1 MLNVTYSCVTKS
13 SYITLG
19 VNILITIYFGILMP
33 KKGHQEHP
41 NCCKSWNSMLLFKC
55 IDRPRTANEPP
66 FFFQEVRLGML
77 MLSILYNIARLV
89 YELTVMD
96 ISVLLVAARLLLTS
110 LQLLDQWWFCKN
122 WASFFLE
129 KQMRAYIWFR
139 LFIAVSMWSIL
150 FTVQTTF
157 SPSYTNLTN
166 DAFLWTSGIQAMIW
180 YFWGKRWNFRWGDMC
195 DERRIPAFVGTLMTT
210 SLLFAGLCV
219 YIRQSQLSSIITAL
233 TATIA
238 YFLFGL
244 AFRYL
249 NKVTVVQPPSLP
261 TPVQMSGNKVDMIA
275 KENHHIETVGD
286 SKGNNDDT
294 GRPSVSMDEHTHPTP
309 DPDGSSST
317 DNLLS
322 LLESGSDIN
331 SIDADG
337 GRVRVKPTI
346 SPIISPSISRNDI
359 FSQPDDNIKVDH
371 VRIKPHNSLSHS
383 QSTGTIAT
391 SLRDASSNND
401 HSVIGPI
408 LTDSNNDHVTV
419 THIPLMVRQNT
430 FAMNLSSYET
440 SHLLSDKIVVVFV
453 QVTSPPTA
461 RSIQPTL
468 SPLHRHHAHPLT
480 PNPRILSPGSLS

>member
-1 MLNVTYSCVTKS
+1 MLNVTYSCVSKS
-13 SYITLG
+13 SYVTLG
-19 VNILITIYFGILMP
+19 MNILITIYFGILMP
-33 KKGHQEHP
+33 KKGHQDQP
-41 NCCKSWNSMLLFKC
+41 NSGRSLNSLFFKC
-55 IDRPRTANEPP
+55 IDRPRSDEEAP

-77 MLSILYNIARLV
+77 LLSILYNIARLV

-150 FTVQTTF
+150 FTVETTF
-157 SPSYTNLTN
+157 TTSYIILSN

-180 YFWGKRWNFRWGDMC
+180 YFWGKRWNFKWGDMC

-210 SLLFAGLCV
+210 SLIYAGLCV
-219 YIRQSQLSSIITAL
+219 FIRLQEGPESSITIAM

-261 TPVQMSGNKVDMIA
+261 TPVQVSGNKVDMIA
-275 KENHHIETVGD
+275 KDNHRIETVGH

-309 DPDGSSST
+309 DGSSST

-322 LLESGSDIN
+322 LIESGSDIN
-331 SIDADG
+331 NINADG
-337 GRVRVKPTI
+337 GRVRAKPTI
-346 SPIISPSISRNDI
+346 SPIISPLISRNDI
-359 FSQPDDNIKVDH
+359 FSQHPDDNIKVDN

-391 SLRDASSNND
+391 PGLSLRDASSNND

-408 LTDSNNDHVTV
+408 LTDSNNNHVTV

-453 QVTSPPTA
+453 QVTPPPP
-461 RSIQPTL
+461 INPTY
-468 SPLHRHHAHPLT
+468 PLPIAST
-480 PNPRILSPGSLS
+480 PRTPSNP

>member
-1 MLNVTYSCVTKS
+1 
-13 SYITLG
+13 
-19 VNILITIYFGILMP
+19 
-33 KKGHQEHP
+33 
-41 NCCKSWNSMLLFKC
+41 MLLFKC

-166 DAFLWTSGIQAMIW
+166 DAFLWAAGIQTMIW

-195 DERRIPAFVGTLMTT
+195 DERRIPAFVGTMFTS
-210 SLLFAGLCV
+210 SLLSAGLCV

-233 TATIA
+233 TATMA
-238 YFLFGL
+238 YFLMGL

-249 NKVTVVQPPSLP
+249 NVVTALKASEKTAKSAADDIHPPSLP
-261 TPVQMSGNKVDMIA
+261 PPVQMPRNNVTIVPD
-275 KENHHIETVGD
+275 ENNHIEMFRD
-286 SKGNNDDT
+286 PENNNDTDKPPASIGDYT
-294 GRPSVSMDEHTHPTP
+294 QPTSP
-309 DPDGSSST
+309 YISQSISPDGSTLQTAMVDGISS
-317 DNLLS
+317 LV
-322 LLESGSDIN
+322 ERGSSN
-331 SIDADG
+331 YNTDG
-337 GRVRVKPTI
+337 GGSSEGRVKPIFAPTFSPMI
-346 SPIISPSISRNDI
+346 SPMISRNGS
-359 FSQPDDNIKVDH
+359 FSHMDDGSHVSNKCEILVDS
-371 VRIKPHNSLSHS
+371 VRFKPNNSLSHLHS
-383 QSTGTIAT
+383 PLTGTLGP
-391 SLRDASSNND
+391 SLRDN
-401 HSVIGPI
+401 
-408 LTDSNNDHVTV
+408 NNDHVTV
-419 THIPLMVRQNT
+419 DHMPLVRQNT
-430 FAMNLSSYET
+430 YEMNLAYYET

-453 QVTSPPTA
+453 QVMSL
-461 RSIQPTL
+461 IHY
-468 SPLHRHHAHPLT
+468 PLPL
-480 PNPRILSPGSLS
+480 PNLNHTTFSLFCLGFIVVHIYDGR